1 MIIGKSR
8 KTMSFH
14 KTITDIRSLCGLGL
28 DSQVVMPMLLQ
39 MLHEFVPSQT
49 NVFFWVAQDGELS
62 NLIAE
67 ECIPPQVL
75 ALYLRDYYN
84 RHEAAVRPRFTDAV
98 REEKGVTDWEEYYS
112 QARYLRSEFYN
123 NIMLPQGARYTLRAY
138 IPCFGRN
145 AGLLVLRREPRAKPF
160 SERDKLRLAQI
171 IPYLSHALSVRNP
184 PATAFTGG
192 TRSGVLMLAQDGALV
207 GADAMGQHLLFL
219 ANHPRVNARSVADD
233 SSIAAAAILK
243 QLSMRIGQLR
253 QEAAVPSAQAQLQNE
268 WGLFRF
274 KAHLVSPAATGT
286 DPLIGI
292 TIEHCLPLLVHLLGA
307 MKEAPLSAKQKEVC
321 LWLLDGLSQTHI
333 AQRMGISPHSVN
345 DYLKKTYRKLDVHS
359 KDELMKKLL
368 IPGLR
373 FSPLLG

>member
-1 MIIGKSR
+1 
-8 KTMSFH
+8 MSLH

-28 DSQVVMPMLLQ
+28 DSQVIMPMLLQ
-39 MLHEFVPSQT
+39 MLHEFVPSHS
-49 NVFFWVAQDGELS
+49 NVFIWIAENGELS
-62 NLIAE
+62 NIVAE
-67 ECIPPQVL
+67 ECIRPEVL
-75 ALYLRDYYN
+75 TLYLREYYN
-84 RHEAAVRPRFTDAV
+84 RDEAAVRPRFSDAV
-98 REEKGVTDWEEYYS
+98 RQEKGITDWEEYYS
-112 QARYLRSEFYN
+112 QPRYLHSAFYN
-123 NIMLPQGARYTLRAY
+123 EVMLPQEARYTLRAY

-145 AGLLVLRREPRAKPF
+145 AGLLVLRRASRAKPF
-160 SERDKLRLAQI
+160 SERDKLRMAQI
-171 IPYLSHALSVRNP
+171 IPYLSHALNVRNP

-192 TRSGVLMLAQDGALV
+192 TRSGVLMLTQDGGLV

-219 ANHPRVNARSVADD
+219 ANHPRVNALSIADA

-243 QLSMRIGQLR
+243 QLSIRIGQLR
-253 QEAAVPSAQAQLQNE
+253 QEVAVPPAQAQLQNE

-274 KAHLVSPAATGT
+274 KAHLVSPAATGVE
-286 DPLIGI
+286 PLIGI
-292 TIEHCLPLLVHLLGA
+292 TIEHCIPLQVHLLGA

-368 IPGLR
+368 IPVLH